1 MARVSLIAAIAEG
14 GVIGRD
20 GALPW
25 HLPEDLRRFRAL
37 TDGHHL
43 IVGRA
48 TWESIG
54 RPLPGRRFLVVTRH
68 PERID
73 GPSAPS
79 VAAAV
84 EQALAAGDPEPFV
97 AGGAGIYRE
106 GIERGL
112 VDRMHLTRIHRAYDG
127 DTRFPA
133 WDAGA
138 WRLVESRKV
147 AADPQTG
154 APAFDFEVWDR
165 RVETA
170 EPGSPGS
177 PTADDRGAG

>member
-43 IVGRA
+43 IVGRT

-79 VAAAV
+79 VAA
-84 EQALAAGDPEPFV
+84 
-97 AGGAGIYRE
+97 
-106 GIERGL
+106 
-112 VDRMHLTRIHRAYDG
+112 
-127 DTRFPA
+127 
-133 WDAGA
+133 
-138 WRLVESRKV
+138 
-147 AADPQTG
+147 
-154 APAFDFEVWDR
+154 
-165 RVETA
+165 
-170 EPGSPGS
+170 
-177 PTADDRGAG
+177 